1 MPPLWMNFKKLGFDE
16 AENMIN
22 LKDSCVIDRFVAHLR
37 KNGYPNLQVDRRPD
51 EENRVSPDIDAIA
64 GPFATEHTRIDTLPN
79 QSRNNDWFDKVTGGL
94 DKDLSI
100 QLPFRLSIILE
111 YNAIT
116 TNQDWKAI
124 KQALKNWITNESPK
138 LVNGHYVFGNIPDI
152 PFKLTVFK
160 DTDMPPKLVFSRF
173 DPNDNTL
180 SSRLKVLCDRKAK
193 KLAKYQGTG
202 TTTILLIENNDIALM
217 HPIIMR
223 QEIQNAYPNGL
234 LPGVDKI
241 WYADTAEVRKI
252 PFEASDITFEDFTP
266 YILGTKKP
274 SSGKARLF

>member
-1 MPPLWMNFKKLGFDE
+1 MPPLWRNFKKLGFDE

-22 LKDSCVIDRFVAHLR
+22 LKDSCVIDRFVAYLR

-64 GPFATEHTRIDTLPN
+64 GPFAIEHTRIDTLPD

-94 DKDLSI
+94 DKDPSI
-100 QLPFRLSIILE
+100 QFPFRLSIILE

-116 TNQDWKAI
+116 TNQDWKAMN
-124 KQALKNWITNESPK
+124 QALKNWIINESPK
-138 LVNGHYVFGNIPDI
+138 LVNGHHVLGNVPGI

-160 DTDMPPKLVFSRF
+160 DTGMPPRLLFSRF

-180 SSRLKVLCDRKAK
+180 SNRLKVLCDRKAK
-193 KLAKYQGTG
+193 KLGKYQGTG
-202 TTTILLIENNDIALM
+202 TMTVLLIQNNDIALM

-223 QEIQNAYPNGL
+223 REIQKAYPNGL
-234 LPGVDKI
+234 PPGVDKI

-252 PFEASDITFEDFTP
+252 PVKASDITFEDFTP
-266 YILGTKKP
+266 YLC
-274 SSGKARLF
+274 